1 MSSKGVD
8 MLSGVITALITPFDE
23 KGNIDFKAFEKI
35 LEMQIDA
42 GVSGLLPLGT
52 TAESPV
58 LSEKEKEKII
68 EMVLNKVRGRIPV
81 IAGSGS
87 NSTEAAIKATIKMK
101 EMGVDSSLQVA
112 PYYNKPSQEG
122 LYRHFSEIVEKCD
135 FPIWLY
141 NVPGRSGVEI
151 ATETISRLSKDSRI
165 LGVKDAT
172 GNVSAAMEV
181 LKDTPEEFSVF
192 SGDDALT
199 LPMMSL
205 GARGIISV
213 VSNLVP
219 EKMVKFTRLIIDGN
233 YMEARNMHYELLPL
247 FKAAFI
253 ETNPVPIKA
262 AMASKGWMKE
272 EYRSPLCNMQEENRK
287 KLMAVVESF

>member
-23 KGNIDFKAFEKI
+23 KGNVDFKSFEKI
-35 LEMQIDA
+35 LEMQISA
-42 GVSGLLPLGT
+42 GINGLLPLGT

-58 LSEKEKEKII
+58 LNETEKEKII
-68 EMVLNKVRGRIPV
+68 EMVLNKVNGKIPV

-87 NSTEAAIKATIKMK
+87 NSTQAAIEATMKMK
-101 EMGVDSSLQVA
+101 KMGVDSSLQVA

-122 LYRHFSEIVEKCD
+122 LYRHFSEIAEKCD

-151 ATETISRLSKDSRI
+151 KPETILRLSKDPRI

-172 GNVSAAMEV
+172 GSVATLMEV
-181 LKDTPEEFSVF
+181 LQDADEGFSVF
-192 SGDDALT
+192 SGDDGLT

-205 GARGIISV
+205 GAKGVISV

-219 EKMVKFTRLIIDGN
+219 DKMVKFTRLILDGN
-233 YMEARNMHYELLPL
+233 FSEAKKMHYELLPL

-272 EYRSPLCNMQEENRK
+272 EYRSPLCSMLDENRE
-287 KLMAVVESF
+287 KLMAVVGKF

>member
-1 MSSKGVD
+1 

-23 KGNIDFKAFEKI
+23 KGNVDFKSFGKI

-42 GVSGLLPLGT
+42 GIDGLLPLGT

-68 EMVLNKVRGRIPV
+68 EMVLDKVDGKVPV

-87 NSTEAAIKATIKMK
+87 NSTEAAINATLKMK
-101 EMGVDSSLQVA
+101 KMGVDSSLQVA

-122 LYRHFSEIVEKCD
+122 LYRHFSKIVEKCD

-151 ATETISRLSKDSRI
+151 ATETILRLSKDPRI

-172 GNVSAAMEV
+172 GSVTTAMEV
-181 LKDTPEEFSVF
+181 LQEEAEKFSVF
-192 SGDDALT
+192 QV
-199 LPMMSL
+199 MML
-205 GARGIISV
+205 W
-213 VSNLVP
+213 L
-219 EKMVKFTRLIIDGN
+219 
-233 YMEARNMHYELLPL
+233 Y
-247 FKAAFI
+247 
-253 ETNPVPIKA
+253 
-262 AMASKGWMKE
+262 
-272 EYRSPLCNMQEENRK
+272 Q
-287 KLMAVVESF
+287 

>member
-1 MSSKGVD
+1 

-23 KGNIDFKAFEKI
+23 KGNVDFQSFEKI
-35 LEMQIDA
+35 LGMQIDA
-42 GVSGLLPLGT
+42 GINGLLPLGT

-68 EMVLNKVRGRIPV
+68 EMVLNKVDGKVPV

-87 NSTEAAIKATIKMK
+87 NSTEAAINATLKMK
-101 EMGVDSSLQVA
+101 KMGVDSSLQVA

-151 ATETISRLSKDSRI
+151 TTETILRLSKDPRI

-172 GNVSAAMEV
+172 GNVTTAMEV
-181 LKDTPEEFSVF
+181 LKGETGDFSVF
-192 SGDDALT
+192 SGDDALA

-205 GARGIISV
+205 GAKGVISV
-213 VSNLVP
+213 VSNLIP
-219 EKMVKFTRLIIDGN
+219 EKMVKFTSLILDRK
-233 YMEARNMHYELLPL
+233 YEEARKMHFELLPL

-262 AMASKGWMKE
+262 AMASKGWMSEK
-272 EYRSPLCNMQEENRK
+272 YRSPLCNMLEVNRK
-287 KLMAVVESF
+287 KLMEVVEAF